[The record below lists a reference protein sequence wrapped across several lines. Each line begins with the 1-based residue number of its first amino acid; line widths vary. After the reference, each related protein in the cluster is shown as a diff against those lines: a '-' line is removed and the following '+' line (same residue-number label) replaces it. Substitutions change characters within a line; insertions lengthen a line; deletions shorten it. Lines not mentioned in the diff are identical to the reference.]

1 MKKKNLITSVLIAA
15 IAVGT
20 LMGCGNNATATN
32 AGVSTQA
39 TNKASQQE
47 TTVAA
52 AKDETKAE
60 TKEAAKDETKAETK
74 EAAKAETSV
83 ETAVATKATET
94 TTAAPVFGTVTM
106 KNGDTFPDGA
116 VNNDVILALKELGF
130 DTSKYENSY
139 IDYDGSVAHLAINY
153 NGDGEASII
162 HTMNKSEDNRTSD
175 KDCLA
180 ALSAVAN
187 EYAQAEV
194 NGLAPTFDYNH
205 DDILDDIECVI
216 AGIFYTNDYTF
227 NFLDRCDG
235 PKPVRHLN

>member
-60 TKEAAKDETKAETK
+60 TKSAVKAEIS
-74 EAAKAETSV
+74 A
-83 ETAVATKATET
+83 ETAVATKATEA
-94 TTAAPVFGTVTM
+94 TTAATVFGTVTSA
-106 KNGDTFPDGA
+106 NGDTFPDGA

-139 IDYDGSVAHLAINY
+139 IDYDGSVAHIAINY
-153 NGDGEASII
+153 NGDEEASII
-162 HTMNKSEDNRTSD
+162 RNIVDVNNNTSVEEYS
-175 KDCLA
+175 A
-180 ALSAVAN
+180 ALSAVGN

-194 NGLAPTFDYNH
+194 KGLAPTFDYNH
-205 DDILDDIECVI
+205 DGILDDIECII

-227 NFLDRCDG
+227 SLQGAYNG
-235 PKPVRHLN
+235 PQPVRHLN

>member
-15 IAVGT
+15 VAVGT

-39 TNKASQQE
+39 TTKASQQE

-52 AKDETKAE
+52 AKDETKSDN
-60 TKEAAKDETKAETK
+60 KEVV
-74 EAAKAETSV
+74 KAETSA
-83 ETAVATKATET
+83 ETAGATKATEA
-94 TTAAPVFGTVTM
+94 TTAAPVFGTVTIS
-106 KNGDTFPDGA
+106 GDTFPDGA

-139 IDYDGSVAHLAINY
+139 IDYDGSVAHLSINY

-162 HTMNKSEDNRTSD
+162 NTTNKNEDNRTSD
-175 KDCLA
+175 EDYVA

-194 NGLAPTFDYNH
+194 KGLVPTFDYNH
-205 DDILDDIECVI
+205 DGILDDMECII

-227 NFLDRCDG
+227 NFQERFSG
-235 PKPVRHLN
+235 PKVVRHLN

>member
-32 AGVSTQA
+32 VGVSTQA

-60 TKEAAKDETKAETK
+60 TKSAAKV
-74 EAAKAETSV
+74 ETSA
-83 ETAVATKATET
+83 ETAVATKATEA
-94 TTAAPVFGTVTM
+94 TTAAPVFGTVTT
-106 KNGDTFPDGA
+106 KSGDTFPDGA

-205 DDILDDIECVI
+205 DGILDDIECVI

-227 NFLDRCDG
+227 NFQDRCDG
-235 PKPVRHLN
+235 PKVVRHLN